1 MNDVQC
7 GVLDKKSAIRSS
19 YLTAATVL
27 LCGTLATGQELPDP
41 EDFKPGEG
49 RDVVVEH
56 CTKCHDPGLI
66 TSAEMTRPQWERTV
80 RTMVEEQGMV
90 EPSEEVRKVIL
101 DYLEKT
107 QSPGGVQRGDRSSCP
122 TPARTLAKVGS

>member
-1 MNDVQC
+1 MKSSSMMNRQFNPVPLW
-7 GVLDKKSAIRSS
+7 VIALI
-19 YLTAATVL
+19 
-27 LCGTLATGQELPDP
+27 LCGTPATGQSSPDP
-41 EDFKPGEG
+41 KDFKPGEG

-80 RTMVEEQGMV
+80 RAIVEEQGMV

-107 QSPGGVQRGDRSSCP
+107 QSPG
-122 TPARTLAKVGS
+122 